1 MADLNALIAQGAQ
14 FRVPPPVDPMGNMP
28 QLMQMRAAQNQNAL
42 AQYQLSSAQR
52 EDASTNALNTAYQ
65 NAYDPATG
73 KIDSARLLR
82 SLASSGAGS
91 KIPGVQ
97 KSLTDA
103 EIAQLNRQKLQ
114 GEVNA
119 QPGDAAYKAA
129 QTGDLNEKILDLQL
143 SNFNKRFSP
152 LSVNGPDD
160 VRAYTVA
167 MYNDPKLG
175 PLATRIK
182 SLDEALQT
190 NLTEFARD
198 PNMWKVAH
206 SNVSGKDIFDALK
219 GTRQNVNLGNVSQGS
234 AINAFGGVVPGSQA
248 STPIGPV
255 ASTAAA
261 LEQARAATS
270 NAVTSAGQL
279 RVAQDRLA
287 NEGQGVT
294 YIQDAAG
301 GYTAVPSRLAPG
313 VAPVSRTVLTAEGVP
328 FIGKDASKTG
338 VSEQQAAYN
347 IGRLLTAANQI
358 KNITGK
364 DPSAIQ
370 PGATEALAS
379 SVGMSGTANLARP
392 ANRQIVQGAQRDAL
406 DALLYLATGAA
417 YNKEQLLGQMD
428 AYIPAYTDAP
438 ETVAAK
444 QTRMT
449 DLIQSAKTRAGKAWT
464 PKMDAAMEALM
475 SPSKTSG
482 NTPEQNTAG
491 VSVTLPDGRVK
502 TFPSAEAANQFK
514 KAAGIK

>member
-42 AQYQLSSAQR
+42 AQYQLSSARR

-65 NAYDPATG
+65 NAYDPVTG
-73 KIDSARLLR
+73 KIDSARLLQ

-97 KSLTDA
+97 KLLMEAENELLKRDKLKG
-103 EIAQLNRQKLQ
+103 EIA
-114 GEVNA
+114 A
-119 QPGDAAYKAA
+119 QPGDAAYRAA
-129 QTGDLNEKILDLQL
+129 QTGDLNEKTLDSQL

-160 VRAYTVA
+160 VRAYTIA

-175 PLATRIK
+175 PLATRMK
-182 SLDEALQT
+182 SLDEALQA
-190 NLTEFARD
+190 NLAEFAKD

-206 SNVSGKDIFDALK
+206 SNVSGKDIFEALK
-219 GTRQNVNLGNVSQGS
+219 GTRRDVNLGNVSRGS
-234 AINAFGGVVPGSQA
+234 TVNAFGNVVPGSQVDTSIGA
-248 STPIGPV
+248 TPSTD
-255 ASTAAA
+255 AAMM
-261 LEQARAATS
+261 QARAAQQQAS
-270 NAVTSAGQL
+270 TSAGQL
-279 RVAQDRLA
+279 GVAKDRLA

-294 YIQDAAG
+294 YIQNADG

-328 FIGKDASKTG
+328 LIGKDASRTG

-347 IGRLLTAANQI
+347 IGRVLTAANQI
-358 KNITGK
+358 KGITGK
-364 DPSAIQ
+364 DPSAMK
-370 PGATEALAS
+370 PGGAEALAS
-379 SVGMSGTANLARP
+379 SVGLSGTANLARS

-417 YNKEQLLGQMD
+417 YNKEQLLGQME
-428 AYIPAYTDAP
+428 AYIPAFTDTAK
-438 ETVAAK
+438 TVAAK
-444 QTRMT
+444 QTRMA

-464 PKMDAAMEALM
+464 PEMDAAMKALM
-475 SPSKTSG
+475 SPSNVTPDAKVMPAPPG
-482 NTPEQNTAG
+482 VDPALWGAMTPEEQKLWA
-491 VSVTLPDGRVK
+491 K
-502 TFPSAEAANQFK
+502 
-514 KAAGIK
+514 